1 MLSVF
6 MQLAET
12 SFDSY
17 DYATTTELSGAQA
30 AGLGAFFGAYF
41 LFMLVFLVIMLV
53 AMWKIFEKA
62 GRPGWKALIPI
73 YNYYIMLEIVGRPGW
88 WLLLLFVPFVNLIVG
103 ILIMLDLAKA
113 FGKDTLFAIL
123 GLIIFSPVGTLILG
137 FGKDKYHGPQPID
150 LGSGSTQPPTKPA
163 AE

>member
-1 MLSVF
+1 

-30 AGLGAFFGAYF
+30 AGLGAFLGAYF
-41 LFMLVFLVIMLV
+41 LFMLVFVVIMLV

-103 ILIMLDLAKA
+103 ILIC
-113 FGKDTLFAIL
+113 
-123 GLIIFSPVGTLILG
+123 LIWQKPSARTRYLPS
-137 FGKDKYHGPQPID
+137 
-150 LGSGSTQPPTKPA
+150 LGSSYSHQL
-163 AE
+163 EH